1 MVSVK
6 TYVPDYYESFACIKG
21 DCRHSCCVGWEI
33 DIDDASLKRFRSVPG
48 ELGVRLKVNIV
59 ECEEGAFFRMD
70 EDERCPFLNREGL
83 CDLILGLGEDCLCQI
98 CDDHPRFRN
107 FFSDREEIGLG
118 LCCEAAGQLILGRT
132 DKVQMQ
138 LVEDDGCEEEL
149 YEEDLELLS
158 LRDQLIQMAQDRTM
172 PVEDRI
178 RHMLDYLEMDL
189 NPIDWVQ
196 WSAFLLELERL
207 DDQWAQRLQELNG
220 ERHDLA
226 EWELPFEQLLVY
238 LLFRHLPGALEDDD
252 ISGRLAY
259 VFFAWHLV
267 RSLCAVQEDLDFD
280 ALVETCRL
288 YSSEL
293 EYSDENI
300 AAIIDR
306 LHELNPEL

>member
-1 MVSVK
+1 MK

-33 DIDDASLKRFRSVPG
+33 DIDASSLERFKSVPG
-48 ELGVRLKVNIV
+48 ELGARLKENIV
-59 ECEEGAFFRMD
+59 ESEAGASFRMD

-118 LCCEAAGQLILGRT
+118 LCCEAAGQLILGRK
-132 DKVQMQ
+132 DKAQLQ

-149 YEEDLELLS
+149 YEEDQELLS
-158 LRDQLIQMAQDRTM
+158 LRDQLIHMAQDRSM
-172 PVEDRI
+172 SVEARI
-178 RHMLDYLEMDL
+178 RSMLDYLEMDL
-189 NPIDWVQ
+189 KPIDWAQ

-207 DDQWAQRLQELNG
+207 DDQWVQCLLELNG
-220 ERHDLA
+220 TQHNLD
-226 EWELPFEQLLVY
+226 EWDLPFEQLLVY
-238 LLFRHLPGALEDDD
+238 LLFRHLPGVIEDDD
-252 ISGRLAY
+252 LAGRIAY

-267 RSLCAVQEDLDFD
+267 RRLCAVQAGLDFD

-300 AAIIDR
+300 VAIINR
-306 LHELNPEL
+306 IHELNPEL

>member
-1 MVSVK
+1 MK
-6 TYVPDYYESFACIKG
+6 TYVPIYYSDFACIKG

-33 DIDDASLKRFRSVPG
+33 DIDASSLERFKSVPG
-48 ELGVRLKVNIV
+48 ELGARLKENIV
-59 ECEEGAFFRMD
+59 ESEEGASFRMD

-118 LCCEAAGQLILGRT
+118 LCCEAAGQLILGGT

-149 YEEDLELLS
+149 YEEDQELLS
-158 LRDQLIQMAQDRTM
+158 LRNQLIHMAQDRTM
-172 PVEDRI
+172 PVEERI
-178 RHMLDYLEMDL
+178 RRMLNYLEMDL
-189 NPIDWVQ
+189 EFTNWADW
-196 WSAFLLELERL
+196 ADFLLQLERL
-207 DDQWAQRLQELNG
+207 DDQWAQCLLGLN
-220 ERHDLA
+220 RTQHNLDK
-226 EWELPFEQLLVY
+226 WELPFEQLLVY
-238 LLFRHLPGALEDDD
+238 LIFRHLPGALEDDD
-252 ISGRLAY
+252 LSGRLAY
-259 VFFAWHLV
+259 VFFAWYLV

-293 EYSDENI
+293 EYSDENVN
-300 AAIIDR
+300 AIIER